1 MMRCLSNKT
10 GFRLVKIVM
19 SALHNNESNL
29 LSPDALCHQKM
40 HQNAFDFEAETP
52 RYTRSSR
59 GHRSIGNSIY
69 DHAQREMSDLRFGI
83 KLRTTSF
90 YFRFIFVLFRRRST
104 TYSIACTKMV
114 NDDRK

>member
-1 MMRCLSNKT
+1 MRLKPRHRDT
-10 GFRLVKIVM
+10 LG
-19 SALHNNESNL
+19 AAE
-29 LSPDALCHQKM
+29 DTE
-40 HQNAFDFEAETP
+40 AF
-52 RYTRSSR
+52 
-59 GHRSIGNSIY
+59 GNSIY